1 MNQRPTAV
9 IVAPPG
15 LLREGLRAALNTL
28 DRPKIVGEAD
38 TAAHAITMAQDP
50 ALVLLSVQESGSDSL
65 TAIGTLKARWPAVRC
80 IVLVDTV
87 AQQQAACA
95 AGADEALIKGV
106 RPDKLLRRVEALLG
120 EKERA
125 LPCGHGSEA

>member
-1 MNQRPTAV
+1 MV
-9 IVAPPG
+9 
-15 LLREGLRAALNTL
+15 
-28 DRPKIVGEAD
+28 
-38 TAAHAITMAQDP
+38 QDP